1 MMLADCQWNFPT
13 TIWFGNGR
21 LRDLPLGCT
30 ERGIRRPL
38 LVTDE
43 GLAALPMVQQA
54 LDLLQ
59 EEGCEATLFAG
70 VQGNPTGAQVVA
82 GVSVYRESGCDGVVA
97 LGGGSALDAGK
108 TIALVCGQNRPLW
121 DFEDIGDNWQ
131 RANPDEIAP
140 VIAVPTTA
148 GTGSE
153 VGRAAVILDERTHL
167 KKILFHPAMLP
178 GLVISDPLLTI
189 GLPANITAWTGI
201 DAFVHAL
208 EAYLAPG
215 FHPLAEGIAVEAMR
229 LVQQFLPRAVAD
241 GSDLEARGQMLAAA
255 SMGATAFQKGLGSI
269 HALSH
274 VEGGLYNTHH
284 GLTNAIVLPYGVYL
298 NAPAIGAKLGY
309 LCRVLDLAGTGA
321 EDFIRFLQVFCTRLD
336 IPPTLA
342 ELEVDASR
350 AGEIGALALQDP
362 SAAGNARALSA
373 GQYSAL
379 FKAAVSGDYT
389 ALDAVR

>member
-1 MMLADCQWNFPT
+1 MILADCQWNFPT
-13 TIWFGNGR
+13 TIWFGSGR
-21 LRDLPLGCT
+21 LRDLPLGCA

-54 LDLLQ
+54 LDLLR
-59 EEGCEATLFAG
+59 EEGYEATLFAG
-70 VQGNPTGAQVVA
+70 VQGNPTGAQVEA
-82 GVSVYRESGCDGVVA
+82 GVSVYRESESDGVVA

-131 RANPDEIAP
+131 RANPDQIAP

-153 VGRAAVILDERTHL
+153 VGRAAVILDERVQL

-178 GLVISDPLLTI
+178 GLVISDPQLTT
-189 GLPANITAWTGI
+189 GLPPNITAWTGL

-274 VEGGLYNTHH
+274 VVGGLYNTHH

-298 NAPAIGAKLGY
+298 NAPAIGGKLDY
-309 LCRVLDLAGTGA
+309 LCRVLGLADTGA
-321 EDFIRFLQVFCTRLD
+321 EGFIRFLQVFCARLD

-342 ELEVDASR
+342 ALAVDDSR
-350 AGEIGALALQDP
+350 AGEIGTLALQDP

-373 GQYSAL
+373 EQYSAL
-379 FKAAVSGDYT
+379 FRAAVSGDYT
-389 ALDAVR
+389 LLDALR